1 MFFISGYTLKLEELK
16 TVLQYKVP
24 IIYALIAIN
33 FITTLLGFGFVIFPL
48 LIDQFRIGLAIF
60 SSVPTTLGVGVA
72 LTLQSKGDNVLAL
85 LLTVVSNLL
94 GIVTIPI
101 MLGGF
106 FTNGG
111 SIVIDQVTLAYKLS
125 ITVLVPISAGILS
138 RFFIPGS
145 ANFTKTYKT
154 ELSLFSTTNLAVL
167 VWMSLSNAR
176 DSLFKQEIQQILV
189 VIAISIA
196 MHTFYLFFNG
206 FMVSK
211 YALNVP
217 LKQAIAVVIMASQKS
232 SPVGLAVIS
241 NLTSSPGDK
250 GLYAVPCIVGQL
262 IQIFMDS
269 AVAARLKKLVDES
282 EASQSNNIT
291 TDNLDKSKLQ
301 NDNKSDEI
309 ELAVLT
315 TEDIQATK

>member
-1 MFFISGYTLKLEELK
+1 MVNYLVVFFISGYTLKLEELK

-24 IIYALIAIN
+24 IMYALLAIN
-33 FITTLLGFGFVIFPL
+33 FITTLLGFGFVKFPL
-48 LIDQFRIGLAIF
+48 LINQFRIGITIF
-60 SSVPTTLGVGVA
+60 ASVPTTLGVGVA
-72 LTLQSKGDNVLAL
+72 LTLQSKGDTVLAL

-94 GIVTIPI
+94 GIVTIPV

-138 RFFIPGS
+138 RYFISGS
-145 ANFTKTYKT
+145 ANFTKTYKI
-154 ELSLFSTTNLAVL
+154 ELGLFSTCNLAIL

-176 DSLFKQEIQQILV
+176 DSLFKQEYQQILL

-211 YALNVP
+211 YSLNVP

-232 SPVGLAVIS
+232 SPVALAVIS
-241 NLTSSPGDK
+241 NLTSAPGDK

-262 IQIFMDS
+262 IQIYMDS
-269 AVAARLKKLVDES
+269 AVAARLKKFLDET
-282 EASQSNNIT
+282 EASESRNY
-291 TDNLDKSKLQ
+291 SKLQ
-301 NDNKSDEI
+301 NDIKSNEI
-309 ELAVLT
+309 ELAMP
-315 TEDIQATK
+315 TEHLQATK